1 MSEVH
6 KHRHGL
12 SCKLA
17 AMKWFVDREY
27 YVFDETNQGPIDF
40 VAVNM
45 EGDVKYIECK
55 KLARRKD
62 GSKIYRVLSDK
73 QKRLASSGLN
83 IDMAYVDVD
92 TGEVSFNTTKLEID
106 DE

>member
-1 MSEVH
+1 
-6 KHRHGL
+6 
-12 SCKLA
+12 
-17 AMKWFVDREY
+17 MKWFVDREY

-83 IDMAYVDVD
+83 IDIAYVDVD
-92 TGEVSFNTTKLEID
+92 TGEVSFNTTKENINV
-106 DE
+106 